1 MSFSLV
7 SWLSFRNFPMRSG
20 VQPTLKGF
28 YCILWL
34 MLCFLAEQKG
44 GGKVLASLPRGCYRV
59 AAKVT
64 FNPDTAHPAL
74 VVSTDRKTVTSEGVE
89 HPVPPNPKR
98 FTKSPAV
105 LGSPGFKSGKHCWE
119 VVYGNQREWAV
130 GVARES
136 VKRDVYLSLTPEEGI
151 VQEGLWWLRRRQSD
165 PQPPPQGSG
174 TIGVLLDCDQ
184 DTVTFYMAGK
194 VIKKDVP
201 RNGEVVYPFFYV
213 GGDVS
218 LRLNDLKE

>member
-7 SWLSFRNFPMRSG
+7 SMRSN
-20 VQPTLKGF
+20 VQPMLKGF
-28 YCILWL
+28 FCILWL

-44 GGKVLASLPRGCYRV
+44 GGKVLASLPKECYRV

-64 FNPDTAHPAL
+64 FDPATAHPAL
-74 VVSTDRKTVTSEGVE
+74 VVSKDQKTVTSEGVD
-89 HPVPPNPKR
+89 HVVPPNPKR

-119 VVYGNQREWAV
+119 VVYRNQREWAV
-130 GVARES
+130 GVALES
-136 VKRDVYLSLTPEEGI
+136 VKRNVYLSLTPEEGI
-151 VQEGLWWLRRRQSD
+151 VQYGVWWLRRRESD

-184 DTVTFYMAGK
+184 DTVTFYIDGK
-194 VIKKDVP
+194 VIKKNVP

-213 GGDVS
+213 GAEVS
-218 LRLNDLKE
+218 LRLNDLRE